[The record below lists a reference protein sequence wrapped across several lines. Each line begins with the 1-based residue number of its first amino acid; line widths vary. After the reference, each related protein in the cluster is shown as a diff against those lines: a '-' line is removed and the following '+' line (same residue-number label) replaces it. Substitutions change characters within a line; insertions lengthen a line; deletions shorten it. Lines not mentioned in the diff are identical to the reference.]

1 MNNTVL
7 QSQTLANLK
16 MLVSNIEIVNTLL
29 KNYDNLFLLQ
39 NFELTDE
46 QLFERKQYKKEKKRY
61 QKQINQIIKSL

>member
-16 MLVSNIEIVNTLL
+16 ILVSNIEMVNTLL

-46 QLFERKQYKKEKKRY
+46 QLFERQQYKKDKKRY
-61 QKQINQIIKSL
+61 QKQINKIIKNL

>member
-46 QLFERKQYKKEKKRY
+46 QLFERQQYKKDKKKY
-61 QKQINQIIKSL
+61 QKQINKIIKNL

>member
-1 MNNTVL
+1 MNYTVL
-7 QSQTLANLK
+7 QSQTLSNLK

-46 QLFERKQYKKEKKRY
+46 QLFERQQYKKDKKKY
-61 QKQINQIIKSL
+61 QKQINKIIKNL